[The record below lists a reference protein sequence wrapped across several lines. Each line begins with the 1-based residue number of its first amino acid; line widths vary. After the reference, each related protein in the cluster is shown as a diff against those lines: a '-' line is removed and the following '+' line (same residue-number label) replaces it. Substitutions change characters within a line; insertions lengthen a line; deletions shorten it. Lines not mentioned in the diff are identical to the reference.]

1 MCRCDMCSEAG
12 LLLVDGPA
20 VDVVHFLDTVKLKIN
35 IKNAYLV
42 QPVVDLHHVNV

>member
-1 MCRCDMCSEAG
+1 MCSEAG
-12 LLLVDGPA
+12 FLLVDGPA
-20 VDVVHFLDTVKLKIN
+20 VDVVHFLDAVKLKIN